1 MEESRERFADLTLE
15 AFSARLASD
24 EPVPGGGSAS
34 AVAGALG
41 ASLLA
46 MVAQLSSG
54 RPKYE
59 PYADTVARGSRVGDA
74 GRRRLLELADED
86 ARAYAGYV
94 AARRLPAETADD
106 RAARDAAMRAAARAS
121 TETPLEIVR
130 QCRALAEE
138 IEALAGRS
146 NLNASSDLG
155 VAAHLVEAAANGAG
169 ANILINLP
177 GIADPRFEG
186 AATAELQAQLDAI
199 ERLSQRTYQ
208 IVGAGR
214 LREPESQ

>member
-1 MEESRERFADLTLE
+1 
-15 AFSARLASD
+15 
-24 EPVPGGGSAS
+24 
-34 AVAGALG
+34 
-41 ASLLA
+41 
-46 MVAQLSSG
+46 MVARLSSG

-59 PYADTVARGSRVGDA
+59 PYAETIDRAAQAGEA

-94 AARRLPAETADD
+94 AARRLPAETPEE
-106 RAARDAAMRAAARAS
+106 RAARDAAIRASARSS

-130 QCRALAEE
+130 QCRVLSEE

-146 NLNASSDLG
+146 NLNAASDLG
-155 VAAHLVEAAANGAG
+155 VAAHLVEAAAEGAG

-177 GIADPRFEG
+177 GIADVRFEG

-199 ERLSQRTYQ
+199 ERLSQETHQ
-208 IVGAGR
+208 IVGDGQ
-214 LREPESQ
+214 LREPESE